1 MCTNAVAPGESDMDS
16 DGDTPALNYREVV
29 RQISHEEIPSLTKE
43 QVADLEIGIYN
54 WALRFADRHC
64 MLKIWNNKQFAQ
76 VYVNKARSVVHN
88 LNPNSYIGNSRLLI
102 RLKEGEFTPHE
113 IAFMKPSQMCPE
125 RWSKI
130 LDARTK
136 REQNFH
142 DNRQIAKTDM
152 FRCGKCKK
160 RECSYYEMQ
169 VRSADESSTI
179 FVSCLNCGNRW
190 RIG

>member
-1 MCTNAVAPGESDMDS
+1 MAPSNTLELPTVA
-16 DGDTPALNYREVV
+16 YREVV
-29 RQISHEEIPSLTKE
+29 REIATELIPVLTPSE
-43 QVADLEIGIYN
+43 VNDLEIGFYN
-54 WALRFADRHC
+54 WALEFADRCC
-64 MLKIWNNKQFAQ
+64 MLKIWSNKQFAQ
-76 VYVNKARSVVHN
+76 IYVNKSRSVIDN
-88 LNPNSYIGNSRLLI
+88 LNPNSYIGNERLLV
-102 RLKEGEFTPHE
+102 RLKEGEFAPHE
-113 IAFMKPSQMCPE
+113 LAFMEPSQMFPE
-125 RWSKI
+125 RWSSI

-136 REQNFH
+136 REENFH

-160 RECSYYEMQ
+160 KECSYYEMQ

>member
-1 MCTNAVAPGESDMDS
+1 MASTSTQESS
-16 DGDTPALNYREVV
+16 ILPYREVV
-29 RQISHEEIPSLTKE
+29 REIAREDLPTLTSKE
-43 QVADLEIGIYN
+43 VDDLEIGVYN
-54 WALRFADRHC
+54 WTLVFADRCC
-64 MLKIWNNKQFAQ
+64 MLKIWSNKQFAQ
-76 VYVNKARSVVHN
+76 VYVNKARSVIDN
-88 LNPNSYIGNSRLLI
+88 LNPKYYIGNERLLV
-102 RLKEGEFTPHE
+102 RLKEEEFAPHDV
-113 IAFMKPSQMCPE
+113 AFMEPSQMFPE
-125 RWSKI
+125 RWSSI

-136 REQNFH
+136 REENFH

>member
-1 MCTNAVAPGESDMDS
+1 MVSSDAPEPSS
-16 DGDTPALNYREVV
+16 VSYREVV
-29 RQISHEEIPSLTKE
+29 REIASDHIPSLTSE
-43 QVADLEIGIYN
+43 EVTDLEIGIYN
-54 WALRFADRHC
+54 WTLSFADSCC
-64 MLKIWNNKQFAQ
+64 MLKIWSNKQFAQ
-76 VYVNKARSVVHN
+76 MYVNKARSVIDN
-88 LNPNSYIGNSRLLI
+88 LNPESYIGNARLLV
-102 RLKEGEFTPHE
+102 RLKEEEFAPHDV
-113 IAFMKPSQMCPE
+113 AFMEPSQMFPE
-125 RWSKI
+125 RWASI

>member
-1 MCTNAVAPGESDMDS
+1 MATTETSVDYRGAVRGIA
-16 DGDTPALNYREVV
+16 REQV
-29 RQISHEEIPSLTKE
+29 PSLTEE
-43 QVADLEIGIYN
+43 QLMDLEIGIYN
-54 WALRFADRHC
+54 WALRFADSRC
-64 MLKIWNNKQFAQ
+64 MLKIWSNRHFAQ
-76 VYVNKARSVVHN
+76 VYLNKARSVVEN
-88 LNPNSYIGNSRLLI
+88 LNPLSYVGNDRLLV
-102 RLKEGEFTPHE
+102 RLNEGEFAPHE
-113 IAFMKPSQMCPE
+113 IAFMEPSQMFPE

-142 DNRQIAKTDM
+142 DTRQIAKTDM